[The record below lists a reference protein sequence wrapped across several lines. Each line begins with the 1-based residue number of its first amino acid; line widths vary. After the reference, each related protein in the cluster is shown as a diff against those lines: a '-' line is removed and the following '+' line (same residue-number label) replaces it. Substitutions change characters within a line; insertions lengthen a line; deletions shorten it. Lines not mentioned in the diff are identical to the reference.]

1 MKKKKFLNLVSYLDH
16 IHFQKKTFPHANGNE
31 IKEFR
36 LHDHPPKIVTASK
49 VKKTT
54 IWWAIICVCA
64 IVSIT
69 RLAELQLV
77 QGSNYIIRAERNR
90 IARKPILA
98 PRGVIKDQS
107 NNLLSFNAPYITK
120 DNRLQEYSTTDNLT
134 QASEILAIRK
144 YPCGEA
150 CAHLVGY
157 TSQITESE
165 LQSEVLNNAPTGG
178 PITPK
183 DERGRTGI
191 ESAYDRML
199 RGQNGYIEYEIS
211 ASGDILGE
219 SSISLAHPGNS
230 LVTYLDLELQQF
242 IYQILQQKVQE
253 VNSPSGSVVVMDPH
267 TGAVKALVT
276 YPSYDNNIFALRQ
289 DTQRTN
295 ELLNDPRTPLL
306 NRSISGTYPPG
317 STYKLI
323 SGTAVLEENI
333 LNREQTI
340 TDTGKIE
347 LSGITF
353 NNWYYTSLGKTDG
366 EVNIVKALARSND
379 IFFYKT
385 SLDLGIDRLEKWTR
399 NFGMGA
405 VTGIDVPA
413 EAKGLVPNP
422 RWKEELLREQWYP
435 GNTINMSIGQGD
447 LLATPLQVATA
458 TSVIA
463 NKGTLVV
470 PQLVKEIQDE
480 QGQVICQ
487 RDPTT
492 RKWIEERCS
501 YLNSQFPSPRQIPIS
516 PPTLAAIEEGMVQA
530 NQPGGTAP
538 AFYGYTIPTA
548 GKTGTSETGGDRPP
562 HAWYTIYAPLQKPEI
577 VITVLVEFG
586 GQGSSVAAPVAKD
599 ILDYLYF

>member
-1 MKKKKFLNLVSYLDH
+1 MKKKKFLNIISYLDH
-16 IHFQKKTFPHANGNE
+16 IHSQKKTYPHATGDE

-36 LHDHPPKIVTASK
+36 LRDHPPHIVTASK
-49 VKKTT
+49 VKKAT
-54 IWWAIICVCA
+54 IWWSIICVCA
-64 IVSIT
+64 IISIT

-77 QGSNYIIRAERNR
+77 QGSNYIIRAEKNR

-98 PRGVIKDQS
+98 PRGVIKDES
-107 NNLLSFNAPYITK
+107 NKLLAFNAPYITK

-157 TSQITESE
+157 TSQITETE
-165 LQSEVLNNAPTGG
+165 LQNEVLNNSLTS

-191 ESAYDRML
+191 ESFYDRML
-199 RGQNGYIEYEIS
+199 RGQNGFIEYEIS
-211 ASGDILGE
+211 ASGEILGE

-242 IYQILQQKVQE
+242 IYQTLQQKVQE

-267 TGAVKALVT
+267 TGAIKALVT

-317 STYKLI
+317 STYKLV
-323 SGTAVLEENI
+323 SGTAVLEEKI
-333 LNREQTI
+333 LDREQTI

-447 LLATPLQVATA
+447 LLVTPLQVATA

-487 RDPTT
+487 RDAPS
-492 RKWIEERCS
+492 RKWIEDRCN
-501 YLNSQFPSPRQIPIS
+501 YLNSQFPAPRQIPIS
-516 PPTLAAIEEGMVQA
+516 PQTLAAIEEGMVQA

-538 AFYGYTIPTA
+538 AFFGYTIPTA

-562 HAWYTIYAPLQKPEI
+562 HAWYTVYAPLQKPEV
-577 VITVLVEFG
+577 VITVLIEFG

>member
-16 IHFQKKTFPHANGNE
+16 IHSQKKTFPHATGDE
-31 IKEFR
+31 IREFR
-36 LHDHPPKIVTASK
+36 LRDHPPHIVTASK
-49 VKKTT
+49 VKKAT

-64 IVSIT
+64 IISIT

-77 QGSNYIIRAERNR
+77 QGSNYIIRAEKNR

-98 PRGVIKDQS
+98 PRGVIKDES
-107 NNLLSFNAPYITK
+107 NKLLAFNAPYITK

-157 TSQITESE
+157 TSQITETE
-165 LQSEVLNNAPTGG
+165 LQNEVLNNSLPS

-191 ESAYDRML
+191 ESGYDRML
-199 RGQNGYIEYEIS
+199 RGQNGFIEYEIS
-211 ASGDILGE
+211 ASGEILGE

-242 IYQILQQKVQE
+242 IYQKLQQKVQE

-317 STYKLI
+317 STYKLV
-323 SGTAVLEENI
+323 SGTAVLEEKI
-333 LNREQTI
+333 LDREQTI

-399 NFGMGA
+399 HFGMGA

-487 RDPTT
+487 RDASS
-492 RKWIEERCS
+492 RKWIEERCV
-501 YLNSQFPSPRQIPIS
+501 YLNSQFPAPRQIPIS
-516 PPTLAAIEEGMVQA
+516 SPTLAAIEEGMVQA

-538 AFYGYTIPTA
+538 AFYGYTISTA

-562 HAWYTIYAPLQKPEI
+562 HAWYTVYAPLQKPEV